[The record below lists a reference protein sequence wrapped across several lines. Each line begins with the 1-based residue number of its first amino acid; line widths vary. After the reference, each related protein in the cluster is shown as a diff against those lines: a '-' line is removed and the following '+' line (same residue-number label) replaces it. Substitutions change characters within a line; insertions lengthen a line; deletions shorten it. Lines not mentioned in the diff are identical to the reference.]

1 MCKRINKKQTRQDND
16 SRTVLGIVIV
26 IIYDKPAATM
36 HSLLYVLPT
45 SDVGGVSRGQQLY
58 YWNRYVT

>member
-45 SDVGGVSRGQQLY
+45 
-58 YWNRYVT
+58 